1 MLYQG
6 SVRVVSCYIRAVLG
20 WYRVISGQ
28 CYGGSRVVSGRYQG
42 GSRVVSCY
50 IKAVLG
56 WYRVIS
62 GQC

>member
-28 CYGGSRVVSGRYQG
+28 CKGGIVLYQG
-42 GSRVVSCY
+42 SVRVVSCY
-50 IKAVLG
+50 IRAVLG